1 MLKLFTIIHYIN
13 AQPKLCTEET
23 RAEQSINHTFIYLHK
38 LTDNLENI
46 GLMKAAIM
54 AGTFVPLFTYD
65 QQSSEEASNKQE
77 ISFFI
82 KKIIREEVPRGNN
95 PLN

>member
-1 MLKLFTIIHYIN
+1 
-13 AQPKLCTEET
+13 
-23 RAEQSINHTFIYLHK
+23 
-38 LTDNLENI
+38 
-46 GLMKAAIM
+46 MKAAIM